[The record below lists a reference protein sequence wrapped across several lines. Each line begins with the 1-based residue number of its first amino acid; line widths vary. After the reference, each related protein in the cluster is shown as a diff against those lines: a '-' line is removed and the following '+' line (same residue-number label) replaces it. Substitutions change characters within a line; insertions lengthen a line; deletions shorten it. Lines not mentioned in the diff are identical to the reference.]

1 MYRIIIF
8 FLFQVSVF
16 SILSAQETIYVK
28 VQPGDATPR
37 LQNAIEQARHLKG
50 KKVVIQLEQ
59 GNYDL
64 YRNSSSKQVYFI
76 SNTASKEEN
85 PDPTKHIGL
94 WIKDMKNL
102 IIDGGG
108 AHLIT
113 HGEMTSFVID
123 TPQFYFESCRSFGY
137 GNESY

>member
-76 SNTASKEEN
+76 SNS
-85 PDPTKHIGL
+85 
-94 WIKDMKNL
+94 
-102 IIDGGG
+102 
-108 AHLIT
+108 
-113 HGEMTSFVID
+113 V
-123 TPQFYFESCRSFGY
+123 
-137 GNESY
+137 

>member
-102 IIDGGG
+102 N
-108 AHLIT
+108 
-113 HGEMTSFVID
+113 
-123 TPQFYFESCRSFGY
+123 Y
-137 GNESY
+137 

>member
-76 SNTASKEEN
+76 SNTASKEEY
-85 PDPTKHIGL
+85 PDPLSPPVFVSGLNCTKPKGVHTPGKVLPNPRSVFPMLSKVVAPIIGF
-94 WIKDMKNL
+94 
-102 IIDGGG
+102 
-108 AHLIT
+108 T
-113 HGEMTSFVID
+113 
-123 TPQFYFESCRSFGY
+123 
-137 GNESY
+137 

>member
-28 VQPGDATPR
+28 TQPGDATPR
-37 LQNAIEQARHLKG
+37 LQNAIEQARHFKG

-64 YRNSSSKQVYFI
+64 YRNSSS
-76 SNTASKEEN
+76 
-85 PDPTKHIGL
+85 
-94 WIKDMKNL
+94 
-102 IIDGGG
+102 
-108 AHLIT
+108 
-113 HGEMTSFVID
+113 
-123 TPQFYFESCRSFGY
+123 
-137 GNESY
+137 

>member
-50 KKVVIQLEQ
+50 RK
-59 GNYDL
+59 
-64 YRNSSSKQVYFI
+64 
-76 SNTASKEEN
+76 
-85 PDPTKHIGL
+85 
-94 WIKDMKNL
+94 
-102 IIDGGG
+102 
-108 AHLIT
+108 
-113 HGEMTSFVID
+113 
-123 TPQFYFESCRSFGY
+123 
-137 GNESY
+137 

>member
-28 VQPGDATPR
+28 AQPGDATPR

-64 YRNSSSKQVYFI
+64 YRNSSSKRKY
-76 SNTASKEEN
+76 N
-85 PDPTKHIGL
+85 
-94 WIKDMKNL
+94 
-102 IIDGGG
+102 
-108 AHLIT
+108 
-113 HGEMTSFVID
+113 